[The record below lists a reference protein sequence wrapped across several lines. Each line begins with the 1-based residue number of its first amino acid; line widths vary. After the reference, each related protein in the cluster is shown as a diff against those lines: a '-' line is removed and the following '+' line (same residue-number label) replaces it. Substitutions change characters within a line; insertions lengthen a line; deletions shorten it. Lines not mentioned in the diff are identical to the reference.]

1 MNRDIARFN
10 RRITIQKNTVGAD
23 RFLNHTNVWTDYFTC
38 WAYAGTYEHDK
49 EEHGEATTKP
59 EQTVIFEVRYCSEL
73 QSLTSDDFRILFNG
87 AIYDIIAV
95 DWMNYQGQTIR
106 LQTKY
111 RKAVGG

>member
-10 RRITIQKNTVGAD
+10 RRIVIQKNHVGED
-23 RFLNHTNVWTDYFTC
+23 KYLNHTNAWKDYFTC
-38 WAYAGTYEHDK
+38 WAYAGTYEHDQ
-49 EEHGEATTKP
+49 EEQSEANTRP

-73 QSLTSDDFRILFNG
+73 QALTSDGFRILFNG

-111 RKAVGG
+111 RKVVGG